1 MRIGHPCSWGSKGL
15 GVGIDGSPPHHLH
28 DLLFDRGRDGLVVFA
43 QAFEVSSDSV
53 INVLQGLSPCFA
65 LRDTAGHSAT
75 NTPSSSWS
83 MSTRYFTSH
92 LLSLIVAIPIA

>member
-43 QAFEVSSDSV
+43 QALEVSSDSV

-92 LLSLIVAIPIA
+92 LLSLFV